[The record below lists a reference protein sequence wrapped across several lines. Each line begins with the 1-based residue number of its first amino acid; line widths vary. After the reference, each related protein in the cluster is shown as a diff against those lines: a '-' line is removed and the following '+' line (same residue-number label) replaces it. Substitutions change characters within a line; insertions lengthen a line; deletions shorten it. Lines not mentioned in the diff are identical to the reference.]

1 MLYHL
6 KHTIHQAEQLK
17 MRYANDYDIQHLDGP
32 QGHTIMYLYCHQ
44 DSDVFQKDI
53 EDHLNI
59 SKSVASHLIQRM
71 KRNGFIETF
80 PYAEDKRHKVIQ
92 LTKLG
97 LEKSS
102 KIEAFIIMIKQTLLN
117 GISQEEINC
126 LHKIFLR
133 IDQNIMRANK
143 LLDQKED
150 THA

>member
-17 MRYANDYDIQHLDGP
+17 IRYANVYDIQHLDGP
-32 QGHTIMYLYCHQ
+32 QGHAIMYLYCHQ
-44 DSDVFQKDI
+44 DAPVFQKDI

-92 LTKLG
+92 LTNLG
-97 LEKSS
+97 LKKCS
-102 KIEAFIIMIKQTLLN
+102 KIEDFILMTKQTVLD
-117 GISQEEINC
+117 GISQDEIDF
-126 LHKIFLR
+126 LHKIFLK
-133 IDQNIMRANK
+133 IDQNILKANE

-150 THA
+150 THD